1 MNRRLGFLGAMI
13 AVTACA
19 DIVPPAPRDGYE
31 YRQILGTDTLSFKWD
46 PGMLPVK
53 IWIADDSP
61 LRPHLVTAISRWEAA
76 FTYGEFQ
83 ATLVSDSSRA
93 DIIVRHAPP
102 SGGSALRLAAVAS
115 QCLGETNFQLGAA
128 PKTLQLPW
136 RVHVWPASNPD
147 ATGIQECYSTTV
159 THELGHALGI
169 MNANHTGTLPT
180 DVMYRDPV
188 ADGLSERDRNTME
201 RLYHSRTTL
210 TAVPRP

>member
-1 MNRRLGFLGAMI
+1 MKTQIACLLGVMAC
-13 AVTACA
+13 TACA

-46 PGMLPVK
+46 PALLPVK

-76 FTYGEFQ
+76 FVYGEFQ
-83 ATLVSDSSRA
+83 ATLVSDSTRA
-93 DIIVRHAPP
+93 DIIVRNAPP
-102 SGGSALRLAAVAS
+102 TSGAGLRLAAFAT
-115 QCLGETNFQLGAA
+115 QCLGETTFQLGTA

-147 ATGIQECYSTTV
+147 ATGIQDCYRITV

-169 MNANHTGTLPT
+169 MNANHTGALQS

-188 ADGLSERDRNTME
+188 ADGLSERDRNTIE